1 MRLLRQ
7 ARGACPCRS
16 LLPLGEGEDEGSG
29 SGKCNEMQPNATELK
44 VLPPLA
50 TPDKTKRGQCGLTVA
65 HPLRV
70 SGVPNE
76 ATLASFPTFG

>member
-1 MRLLRQ
+1 
-7 ARGACPCRS
+7 
-16 LLPLGEGEDEGSG
+16 
-29 SGKCNEMQPNATELK
+29 MQPNATELK